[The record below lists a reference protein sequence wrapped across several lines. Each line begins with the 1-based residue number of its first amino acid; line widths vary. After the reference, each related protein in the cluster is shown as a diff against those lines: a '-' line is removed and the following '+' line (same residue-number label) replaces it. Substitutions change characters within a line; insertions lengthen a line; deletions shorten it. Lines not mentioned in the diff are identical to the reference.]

1 MFKCSGDGW
10 LANFINRC
18 QFSVYD
24 NKTINETLV
33 FGGIKVKRLLV
44 FVSIAIAM
52 LYQLGCSLDKE
63 QTQSENP
70 LTNDSASVLNAPRF
84 VGDVVLENM
93 YEDEAGKLTSKT
105 PLEIITVLE
114 GTSKVILQARFRSVR
129 NGPLGLPVYECE
141 LIDES
146 AEVLGGVAAGMSG
159 SPVGPP
165 GRVMGALAFAYSYS
179 KPPYRFLVTP
189 IDYMEAAINHP
200 TFGEFLEEEAAPAAP
215 ALALNSLYTPVKTPV
230 MITGIQPHRI
240 QELSS
245 YFSDSRFNF
254 VELLGNVGGAPA
266 APPAGATTKLSAGDM
281 IGAAIATGD
290 VVSVIGFG
298 TVTQVYDDKFVAFGH
313 PFVAD
318 GKSALPVYRAVTH
331 GIVPRLVLSVKSVS
345 EFGNPIGTITK
356 DLHPGIV
363 GEFGPGPPMIPVK
376 FSYHPVNNTAVE
388 KHHVVAYGQ
397 EWAIPAVAAITMDAI
412 RMERNAAT
420 VEGTVTLH
428 FQETETVYTEKF
440 RTASSNPFLDVF
452 IGTGSII
459 HSFTDTLTNSAGK
472 ATLKAVSISIVDKP
486 QIAKAEIDEIIV
498 PAEVMPGESLTVSV
512 VLLPHWSTAG
522 AERTIHREVTL
533 DIPDGFPTGEANLTV
548 SAAADESAGDTELT
562 QLFGDIFDEILG
574 EEDEEEE
581 KPLPRNLDE
590 LIRQKEEDQ
599 MDAGLI
605 TITLTPSAFGG
616 GFPLPEDLP
625 LTEGFALPE
634 NGEDIPEGLPLPE
647 GFPLP
652 DDSAEQPI
660 ETELIIEG
668 FIVTGSKEAQIM
680 IKIGKVEAGVLPIEG
695 AQ

>member
-1 MFKCSGDGW
+1 M
-10 LANFINRC
+10 
-18 QFSVYD
+18 
-24 NKTINETLV
+24 
-33 FGGIKVKRLLV
+33 KRVLV
-44 FVSIAIAM
+44 FVSITIA
-52 LYQLGCSLDKE
+52 LLCQLGCSPDE
-63 QTQSENP
+63 AQTQLEHPTAS
-70 LTNDSASVLNAPRF
+70 DSIDAFNAPRF
-84 VGDVVLENM
+84 AGNVVLENM
-93 YEDEAGKLTSKT
+93 YEDEAQKLTSKA

-129 NGPLGLPVYECE
+129 EGPFGSPVYECE

-146 AEVLGGVAAGMSG
+146 AEALGGVAAGMSG

-200 TFGEFLEEEAAPAAP
+200 TFGEFLEEDRAPAAP
-215 ALALNSLYTPVKTPV
+215 TMALNSLYTPVKTPV

-254 VELLGNVGGAPA
+254 VELLGNIGGVRG
-266 APPAGATTKLSAGDM
+266 APPAGVKTKLSAGDM

-298 TVTQVYDDKFVAFGH
+298 TVTQVYENKFVAFGH

-363 GEFGPGPPMIPVK
+363 GEFGPGPAMIPVK
-376 FSYHPVNNTAVE
+376 FSYHPVNNTAIE

-397 EWAIPAVAAITMDAI
+397 EWAIPFIGAVTMDAI

-440 RTASSNPFLDVF
+440 RTASSNPFLDVL
-452 IGTGSII
+452 IETGSII
-459 HSFTDTLTNSAGK
+459 VSFTDILRNSAGK
-472 ATLKAVSISIVDKP
+472 ATLKGVSIAITDKP
-486 QIAKAEIDEIIV
+486 QVAKAEIDEIIV
-498 PAEVMPGESLTVSV
+498 PAEVIPGESLTVSI

-522 AERTIHREVTL
+522 AERTIQREVTL
-533 DIPDGFPTGEANLTV
+533 DIPDNFPTGEATLTV
-548 SAAADESAGDTELT
+548 SADESADDTELT
-562 QLFGDIFDEILG
+562 QLFGDIFDDILDTEE
-574 EEDEEEE
+574 EEDE

-605 TITLTPSAFGG
+605 TITLTPSGFGG
-616 GFPLPEDLP
+616 LPLSEDFPLNIPEDGEADGIPEGFPFPDGFPLPE
-625 LTEGFALPE
+625 ALPVP
-634 NGEDIPEGLPLPE
+634 EDSEVE
-647 GFPLP
+647 RV
-652 DDSAEQPI
+652 
-660 ETELIIEG
+660 ETEIIIED
-668 FIVTGSKEAQIM
+668 FIVTGSKEEQIT
-680 IKIGKVEAGVLPIEG
+680 IKVRGAGEGVPPIPGLEN
-695 AQ
+695 AE

>member
-1 MFKCSGDGW
+1 M
-10 LANFINRC
+10 
-18 QFSVYD
+18 
-24 NKTINETLV
+24 
-33 FGGIKVKRLLV
+33 KRLLV
-44 FVSIAIAM
+44 FASIAITM
-52 LYQLGCSLDKE
+52 LYQLGCSLDEE

-70 LTNDSASVLNAPRF
+70 ITNDSTSVLNAPRF
-84 VGDVVLENM
+84 AGDVVLENM
-93 YEDEAGKLTSKT
+93 YEDEARKLTSKT
-105 PLEIITVLE
+105 PLEIITVIE

-129 NGPLGLPVYECE
+129 EGPLGSPVYECE

-146 AEVLGGVAAGMSG
+146 AEALGGIAAGMSG
-159 SPVGPP
+159 SPIGPP

-215 ALALNSLYTPVKTPV
+215 ALTINSLYAPVKTPM
-230 MITGIQPHRI
+230 MITGIQSHRI

-254 VELLGNVGGAPA
+254 VELLGNVGGVRA
-266 APPAGATTKLSAGDM
+266 APPAGVKTKLSAGDM

-298 TVTQVYDDKFVAFGH
+298 TVTQIYDNKFVAFGH

-363 GEFGPGPPMIPVK
+363 GELGPGPAMIPVK
-376 FSYHPVNNTAVE
+376 FSYRPVNNTPIE

-397 EWAIPAVAAITMDAI
+397 EWAIPAVAALTMDAI
-412 RMERNAAT
+412 RMERNPAT

-452 IGTGSII
+452 IGTGSVIA
-459 HSFTDTLTNSAGK
+459 SFTDTLRNSAGK
-472 ATLKAVSISIVDKP
+472 ATLKTVSISITDKP

-498 PAEVMPGESLTVSV
+498 PTEVMPGESLTVSI

-522 AERTIHREVTL
+522 AERTIQREVIL
-533 DIPDGFPTGEANLTV
+533 DIPDGFPMGEAILTV
-548 SAAADESAGDTELT
+548 SADDESTDDTEFT
-562 QLFGDIFDEILG
+562 QLFGDIFDDILDTEE
-574 EEDEEEE
+574 EEDE

-590 LIRQKEEDQ
+590 LIHQKEEEQ

-625 LTEGFALPE
+625 LPEGFLLPE
-634 NGEDIPEGLPLPE
+634 NGEEGEGDNGEIPKGFPLPE

-660 ETELIIEG
+660 ETELIIKG
-668 FIVTGSKEAQIM
+668 FIVTGSKEAQIL
-680 IKIGKVEAGVLPIEG
+680 IKVGDVEAGVLPIEG